1 MAKKI
6 KVYHTFLNKKGKL
19 KTVNF
24 IIDKLLYNDILKL
37 SNEEKNYWLEYYY
50 HEYCKERNNERK
62 EFRNREKYILV
73 DQCEVEGEDGMLS
86 NKDKLSQI
94 TDESYNE
101 QNTINKLIVKE
112 MLELLDDVECY
123 SVIHVTMKGYSIISV
138 ANKLGIAEST
148 VRKKIKLALE
158 KIRSKYLM

>member
-50 HEYCKERNNERK
+50 HEYCKERNYERK
-62 EFRNREKYILV
+62 EFRNREKFVSV
-73 DQCEVEGEDGMLS
+73 DQCEAEAEDGMLS
-86 NKDKLSQI
+86 SKDKIFQI

-101 QNTINKLIVKE
+101 QSIINRLIVKE

-123 SVIHVTMKGYSIISV
+123 SVIHVIMKGYSIISV

-158 KIRSKYLM
+158 KIKSKYLM